1 MVTSLGKSK
10 RFMAGFLFISVLL
23 AASLMN
29 TIFNEGDIREVDA
42 IYENGQIVDTAPFNP
57 SLKFPLGTDANGND
71 LLHVIIEGA
80 KYTIGISMVI
90 AFLQIIL
97 GAVIGTLFSG
107 YFTKTFKVTE
117 NFLSTFSVIP
127 ITLIAY
133 FILINVLTMPIDG
146 FAHPFYLRA
155 SFEAMILILLP
166 LPSVI
171 LYVSKETQKILNT
184 EFVTASR
191 TLGAGT
197 FRILVFHVF
206 KHLVQ
211 KLIILFIQQLNQ
223 VLIILAHLGL
233 LKLFFGGTVI
243 DFSPVNDPPKTLSF
257 EWSGLIGDYF
267 ETLYVHPFIVMVPIT
282 FFALTIVSIN
292 LMLNG
297 MEGAFQR
304 QSAAVSTIKGNSD
317 FRNEIHHSSK
327 KINEEVFVPVA
338 RGKRGGFTS
347 GE

>member
-1 MVTSLGKSK
+1 MVKLLFKSK
-10 RFMAGFLFISVLL
+10 RFLFGFLFISILL
-23 AASLMN
+23 ATSFMN
-29 TIFNEGDIREVDA
+29 TIFNDGNIREMDA
-42 IYENGQIVDTAPFNP
+42 IYENGQLVDTAPFKP
-57 SLKFPLGTDANGND
+57 SLKFPLGTDTSGND
-71 LLHVIIEGA
+71 LLHVIVEGA
-80 KYTIGISMVI
+80 KYTIGISFCI
-90 AFLQIIL
+90 ALLQVVL
-97 GAVIGTLFSG
+97 GTIIGTLFIG
-107 YFTKTFKVTE
+107 YFTKTFKATE

-127 ITLIAY
+127 ITLISY

-146 FAHPFYLRA
+146 FAQPFYVRA
-155 SFEAMILILLP
+155 SFEAMILVLLP
-166 LPSVI
+166 LPIVI

-197 FRILVFHVF
+197 LRILVFHVL
-206 KHLVQ
+206 KHLIN

-233 LKLFFGGTVI
+233 LQLFFGGTVI

-297 MEGAFQR
+297 LEWVFE
-304 QSAAVSTIKGNSD
+304 NSY
-317 FRNEIHHSSK
+317 RK
-327 KINEEVFVPVA
+327 VPVEKGISHRDYKTEIQPTD
-338 RGKRGGFTS
+338 RGKFVKVR
-347 GE
+347 

>member
-1 MVTSLGKSK
+1 
-10 RFMAGFLFISVLL
+10 MAGFLFISVLL

-29 TIFNEGDIREVDA
+29 TILNDGKIREVDA
-42 IYENGQIVDTAPFNP
+42 IYEKGQIVDTAPFKP

-107 YFTKTFKVTE
+107 YFTKIFKVTE

-127 ITLIAY
+127 ITLISY

-146 FAHPFYLRA
+146 FAQPFYLRA

-171 LYVSKETQKILNT
+171 LYVSKETQKILKT

-197 FRILVFHVF
+197 FRILVFHVL
-206 KHLVQ
+206 KHLIQ
-211 KLIILFIQQLNQ
+211 RLIILFIQQLNQ

-243 DFSPVNDPPKTLSF
+243 DFSPLDDPPKTLSF

-297 MEGAFQR
+297 MEEVFQKNG
-304 QSAAVSTIKGNSD
+304 AAVSKVKGERG
-317 FRNEIHHSSK
+317 FRNETQQASV
-327 KINEEVFVPVA
+327 KIDQKSFVPVR
-338 RGKRGGFTS
+338 RGERFVFPP

>member
-1 MVTSLGKSK
+1 MIKSVMKSK

-23 AASLMN
+23 AASLVN
-29 TIFNEGDIREVDA
+29 TIFNDGKVREVDA
-42 IYENGQIVDTAPFNP
+42 IYENGQIVETAPFKP
-57 SLKFPLGTDANGND
+57 SFTFPLGTDASGND

-80 KYTIGISMVI
+80 KYTIGISLCI
-90 AFLQIIL
+90 AFLQIAAGSI
-97 GAVIGTLFSG
+97 IGTFFSG
-107 YFTKTFKVTE
+107 YFLRTFKVTE

-127 ITLIAY
+127 ITLISY
-133 FILINVLTMPIDG
+133 FILINVLSMPIDG
-146 FAHPFYLRA
+146 FAQPFYVRA

-171 LYVSKETQKILNT
+171 LYISKETQKILNT
-184 EFVTASR
+184 EFLTASR

-206 KHLVQ
+206 KHLIQ

-233 LKLFFGGTVI
+233 LQLFFGGTVI

-267 ETLYVHPFIVMVPIT
+267 ETLYVHPFIVLVPIT

-297 MEGAFQR
+297 LEGAFER
-304 QSAAVSTIKGNSD
+304 SSSSIPKAKGKGSH
-317 FRNEIHHSSK
+317 RSETTPPIK
-327 KINEEVFVPVA
+327 KIDQDSFAPVE
-338 RGKRGGFTS
+338 RW
-347 GE
+347 